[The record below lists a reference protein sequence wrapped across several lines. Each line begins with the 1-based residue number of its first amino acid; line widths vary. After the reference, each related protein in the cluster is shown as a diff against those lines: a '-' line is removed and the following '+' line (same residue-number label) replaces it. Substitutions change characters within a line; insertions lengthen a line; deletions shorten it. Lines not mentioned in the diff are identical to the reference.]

1 MKGAV
6 KRAFCGVLDLLLWP
20 LSLIFLPLL
29 KLIRRL
35 GVEHFPLHRK
45 IFLSVGVFPVRDH
58 YYEPQ
63 LRYSKDFSA
72 QKIRVL
78 PLDFAITTQLQE
90 LRQLLYQDE
99 LKALHTGQLIDS
111 NDFYLNNG
119 IFGPGDAEMYYLM
132 IRNAKPEKIIEI
144 GSGFSTLLAL
154 QAIRKNKEEGWNT
167 ELVCIEPYAK
177 PWLTKLAGI
186 TLICDWV
193 EKMDLTFFSSLQ
205 KNDILFI
212 DSSHII
218 RPENDVLFIYLQ
230 LLPVINSGVFIH
242 VHDIFSPR
250 HYRQEWLTQMYRF
263 WNEQYLLEALLY
275 HNSHFKI
282 LFSLNYLKND
292 YYTETSRVLIH
303 LSTQD
308 EPSSFWL
315 QKMDKKL

>member
-1 MKGAV
+1 MKGAA

-20 LSLIFLPLL
+20 FSLIFLPLL

-35 GVEHFPLHRK
+35 GVEYFPLHRK

-63 LRYSKDFSA
+63 LRYSNDFTA
-72 QKIRVL
+72 QKIRSL

-90 LRQLLYQDE
+90 LGQLLYRDE

-119 IFGPGDAEMYYLM
+119 LFGPGDAEMYYLM
-132 IRNAKPEKIIEI
+132 IRNAKPKKIIEI

-177 PWLTKLAGI
+177 PWLTKLDGI
-186 TLICDWV
+186 TLIRNRV
-193 EKMDLTFFSSLQ
+193 EKMDLLFFSSLQ

-230 LLPVINSGVFIH
+230 LLPVINSGVLIH
-242 VHDIFSPR
+242 IHDIFSPR
-250 HYRQEWLTQMYRF
+250 DYRQEWLTQMYRF